1 MHSGVVASQQASGT
15 FFLQS
20 IALAVEGN
28 EEPVGRVAGKAAIE
42 LAGVTLLPGAALEAV
57 AAEVSGRAGAAL
69 EAVAA
74 EVSGRAGAALEA
86 VAAEVSGRAGA
97 VLEAVAAEV
106 SGRAGAVLGEA
117 QATMTPTRITALGAT
132 QPSPRRRAL
141 RWIIAE
147 A

>member
-97 VLEAVAAEV
+97 VL
-106 SGRAGAVLGEA
+106 GEA

>member
-1 MHSGVVASQQASGT
+1 MVASQQASGT

-57 AAEVSGRAGAAL
+57 AAEVSGRAGA
-69 EAVAA
+69 
-74 EVSGRAGAALEA
+74 
-86 VAAEVSGRAGA
+86 
-97 VLEAVAAEV
+97 
-106 SGRAGAVLGEA
+106 VLGEA